1 MKVNH
6 RTVVRTVL
14 PEATFDGAG
23 VKLKRLIASRTLDH
37 LDPFLLLDHFGS
49 ENPDDYISGFP
60 MHPHRGIETVTYM
73 LEGSVRHRDTI
84 GNTGTIHSGDIQ
96 WMTAGSGIMHEEM
109 PQLSGGKLSG
119 FQLWV
124 NLPAKLKMTKPRYQ
138 EVKNENIP
146 VVSTEN
152 GATVKV
158 IAGSFNGVQG
168 AVSEIYI
175 DPVYLDV
182 KMPVNSS
189 ISIPVQEGHTVFV
202 YLYSGE
208 GMFGIDDSGK
218 GKMIS
223 GPVLSIFSDGNQ
235 LDIMTLDKAARF
247 LLVSGRPLHEPI
259 ARYGPFVMNTQEEI
273 EQTLRDLR
281 TGNFGKS

>member
-1 MKVNH
+1 MKINH
-6 RTVVRTVL
+6 RTVVRTVF
-14 PEATFDGAG
+14 PESTFDGAG
-23 VKLKRLIASRTLDH
+23 VKLKRLIGSRTLDH

-49 ENPDDYISGFP
+49 DNPDDYISGFP

-84 GNTGTIHSGDIQ
+84 GNTGTINSGDIQ

-109 PQLSGGKLSG
+109 PQLGGDKLSG

-146 VVSTEN
+146 VVSTGN
-152 GATVKV
+152 GAIVKV
-158 IAGSFNGVQG
+158 IAGGFNGVQG

-182 KMPVNSS
+182 KMQINSS
-189 ISIPVQEGHTVFV
+189 ISIPVQEGHTAFA

-208 GMFGIDDSGK
+208 GAFGIDDSGK
-218 GKMIS
+218 DKMIS
-223 GPVLSIFSDGNQ
+223 GQVLIIFSDGNQ
-235 LDIMTLDKAARF
+235 LDIKTLDKAARF
-247 LLVSGRPLHEPI
+247 LFVSGRPLQETI

-273 EQTLRDLR
+273 EQTLRDIR
-281 TGNFGKS
+281 TGNFGKM